1 MAALHRAVAFEE
13 VHGLARGIR
22 EHLHLDVARPQHR
35 LLEEH
40 RGVAERAV
48 GLAHGLFER
57 GAKVVLRVDT
67 AHAAPAAAR
76 DRLREDRE
84 PDLLGL
90 PDELLDVARRRS
102 GLQHGHAGG
111 DRVLLRGDLVAGHL
125 EHVLR
130 RADERDTGLGG
141 RLREFGVLREEAVAR
156 VDGVGARLLRD
167 ADDLRDIEVRT
178 NGMPRLAD
186 LVRLVG
192 LQPVQRVPVLER
204 VDRDRLRADLDGG
217 TERANGDLTAI
228 GNQDLREHASLSD
241 RNPHSE
247 RLGIARVVK
256 VTYLFV
262 HVLSVSSLKGGV
274 GKTTVTLGLAS
285 AAFARGVRT
294 LVVDLDPQSD
304 VSTGM
309 DIQVAGHLNVADVL
323 ASPKEKI
330 VRSAIAPSG
339 WTRSNPSSTIDVMI
353 GSPSAINFD
362 GPHPSIRD
370 IWKLEEALANVEADY
385 ELVLIDCA
393 PSLNALTRTAW
404 AASDR
409 VAVVTEPGL
418 FSVAA
423 ADRALRAIE
432 EIRRGLSPRL
442 QPLGIIVNRAR
453 VQSLEHQFRIKELR
467 DMFGPLVLS
476 PQLPERTSLQQAQGA
491 AKPLHMWP
499 GESAEEMSANFDQL
513 LERVLRTARIGEYAN
528 AAPLAIESHVI

>member
-1 MAALHRAVAFEE
+1 
-13 VHGLARGIR
+13 
-22 EHLHLDVARPQHR
+22 
-35 LLEEH
+35 
-40 RGVAERAV
+40 
-48 GLAHGLFER
+48 
-57 GAKVVLRVDT
+57 
-67 AHAAPAAAR
+67 
-76 DRLREDRE
+76 
-84 PDLLGL
+84 
-90 PDELLDVARRRS
+90 
-102 GLQHGHAGG
+102 
-111 DRVLLRGDLVAGHL
+111 
-125 EHVLR
+125 
-130 RADERDTGLGG
+130 
-141 RLREFGVLREEAVAR
+141 
-156 VDGVGARLLRD
+156 
-167 ADDLRDIEVRT
+167 
-178 NGMPRLAD
+178 
-186 LVRLVG
+186 
-192 LQPVQRVPVLER
+192 
-204 VDRDRLRADLDGG
+204 
-217 TERANGDLTAI
+217 
-228 GNQDLREHASLSD
+228 
-241 RNPHSE
+241 
-247 RLGIARVVK
+247 
-256 VTYLFV
+256 
-262 HVLSVSSLKGGV
+262 V

-285 AAFARGVRT
+285 AAFAKGVST

-309 DIQVAGHLNVADVL
+309 DIAVAGHLNVADVL

-339 WTRSNPSSTIDVMI
+339 WTKGRPGTVDVLI

-370 IWKLEEALANVEADY
+370 IWKLEEALAHVEKDY

-491 AKPLHMWP
+491 AKPLHIWP
-499 GESAEEMSANFDQL
+499 GESAQEMARNFDQL
-513 LERVLRTARIGEYAN
+513 LDRVLRTARLAEDPEAATTGPVYEMPN
-528 AAPLAIESHVI
+528 LFAAPEQAQPVFTDPAQGQPAQDPFSFPPPQQQPPVAQPPVQQPPVQQPPAQQPPAAYPPAQQPPAAQPPAAQPPYGQPPVGYPPAQQPPAAYPPAQPPQQQPTQQPGIGIPGFDFPAPQPTQ

>member
-1 MAALHRAVAFEE
+1 M
-13 VHGLARGIR
+13 
-22 EHLHLDVARPQHR
+22 
-35 LLEEH
+35 
-40 RGVAERAV
+40 
-48 GLAHGLFER
+48 
-57 GAKVVLRVDT
+57 
-67 AHAAPAAAR
+67 
-76 DRLREDRE
+76 
-84 PDLLGL
+84 
-90 PDELLDVARRRS
+90 
-102 GLQHGHAGG
+102 
-111 DRVLLRGDLVAGHL
+111 
-125 EHVLR
+125 
-130 RADERDTGLGG
+130 
-141 RLREFGVLREEAVAR
+141 
-156 VDGVGARLLRD
+156 
-167 ADDLRDIEVRT
+167 
-178 NGMPRLAD
+178 
-186 LVRLVG
+186 
-192 LQPVQRVPVLER
+192 
-204 VDRDRLRADLDGG
+204 
-217 TERANGDLTAI
+217 
-228 GNQDLREHASLSD
+228 
-241 RNPHSE
+241 
-247 RLGIARVVK
+247 
-256 VTYLFV
+256 

-274 GKTTVTLGLAS
+274 GKTTVTLGMAS

-339 WTRSNPSSTIDVMI
+339 WTRSNPGSTIDVMI
-353 GSPSAINFD
+353 GSPSAINYD

-513 LERVLRTARIGEYAN
+513 LDRVLRTARIGEYAG
-528 AAPLAIESHVI
+528 AAPLAVESHVI

>member
-1 MAALHRAVAFEE
+1 M
-13 VHGLARGIR
+13 
-22 EHLHLDVARPQHR
+22 
-35 LLEEH
+35 
-40 RGVAERAV
+40 
-48 GLAHGLFER
+48 
-57 GAKVVLRVDT
+57 
-67 AHAAPAAAR
+67 
-76 DRLREDRE
+76 
-84 PDLLGL
+84 
-90 PDELLDVARRRS
+90 
-102 GLQHGHAGG
+102 
-111 DRVLLRGDLVAGHL
+111 
-125 EHVLR
+125 
-130 RADERDTGLGG
+130 
-141 RLREFGVLREEAVAR
+141 
-156 VDGVGARLLRD
+156 
-167 ADDLRDIEVRT
+167 
-178 NGMPRLAD
+178 
-186 LVRLVG
+186 
-192 LQPVQRVPVLER
+192 
-204 VDRDRLRADLDGG
+204 
-217 TERANGDLTAI
+217 
-228 GNQDLREHASLSD
+228 
-241 RNPHSE
+241 
-247 RLGIARVVK
+247 
-256 VTYLFV
+256 

-339 WTRSNPSSTIDVMI
+339 WAKSNPQATIDVMI
-353 GSPSAINFD
+353 GSPAAINFD

-370 IWKLEEALANVEADY
+370 IWKLEEALANVESDY

-499 GESAEEMSANFDQL
+499 GESAEEMSQHFDQL
-513 LERVLRTARIGEYAN
+513 LDRVLRTARIGEYAN
-528 AAPLAIESHVI
+528 GDAGAEPLALEKPAV

>member
-1 MAALHRAVAFEE
+1 
-13 VHGLARGIR
+13 
-22 EHLHLDVARPQHR
+22 
-35 LLEEH
+35 
-40 RGVAERAV
+40 
-48 GLAHGLFER
+48 
-57 GAKVVLRVDT
+57 
-67 AHAAPAAAR
+67 
-76 DRLREDRE
+76 
-84 PDLLGL
+84 
-90 PDELLDVARRRS
+90 
-102 GLQHGHAGG
+102 
-111 DRVLLRGDLVAGHL
+111 
-125 EHVLR
+125 
-130 RADERDTGLGG
+130 
-141 RLREFGVLREEAVAR
+141 
-156 VDGVGARLLRD
+156 
-167 ADDLRDIEVRT
+167 
-178 NGMPRLAD
+178 
-186 LVRLVG
+186 
-192 LQPVQRVPVLER
+192 
-204 VDRDRLRADLDGG
+204 
-217 TERANGDLTAI
+217 
-228 GNQDLREHASLSD
+228 
-241 RNPHSE
+241 
-247 RLGIARVVK
+247 
-256 VTYLFV
+256 V

-274 GKTTVTLGLAS
+274 GKTTVTLGMAS

-339 WTRSNPSSTIDVMI
+339 WTRSNPNSTIDVMI

-513 LERVLRTARIGEYAN
+513 LDRVLRTARIGEYADH
-528 AAPLAIESHVI
+528 APLAVESHVI

>member
-1 MAALHRAVAFEE
+1 ML
-13 VHGLARGIR
+13 
-22 EHLHLDVARPQHR
+22 
-35 LLEEH
+35 
-40 RGVAERAV
+40 
-48 GLAHGLFER
+48 
-57 GAKVVLRVDT
+57 
-67 AHAAPAAAR
+67 
-76 DRLREDRE
+76 
-84 PDLLGL
+84 
-90 PDELLDVARRRS
+90 
-102 GLQHGHAGG
+102 
-111 DRVLLRGDLVAGHL
+111 
-125 EHVLR
+125 
-130 RADERDTGLGG
+130 
-141 RLREFGVLREEAVAR
+141 
-156 VDGVGARLLRD
+156 
-167 ADDLRDIEVRT
+167 
-178 NGMPRLAD
+178 
-186 LVRLVG
+186 
-192 LQPVQRVPVLER
+192 
-204 VDRDRLRADLDGG
+204 
-217 TERANGDLTAI
+217 
-228 GNQDLREHASLSD
+228 
-241 RNPHSE
+241 
-247 RLGIARVVK
+247 
-256 VTYLFV
+256 V

-285 AAFARGVRT
+285 AAFARGIRT

-339 WTRSNPSSTIDVMI
+339 WTRSIPGSTIDVLI

-499 GESAEEMSANFDQL
+499 GESAEEMARNFDQL
-513 LERVLRTARIGEYAN
+513 LDRVLRTARVGEYAGLD
-528 AAPLAIESHVI
+528 PLYEPASDYLGL